1 MKFLMYLVF
10 FIAGLAVGV
19 VATETTWEENYHKIF
34 GYKGEKKCEE
44 CGEARGHHTPNCI
57 LQKTVK

>member
-1 MKFLMYLVF
+1 MSTQWHGGKGSARRPES
-10 FIAGLAVGV
+10 ISRAQ
-19 VATETTWEENYHKIF
+19 WEENYHRIF